1 MPWDSSRN
9 VPWRRLIREAAL
21 FGALMVLIFGLFTDA
36 SVASYLGLLGGLA
49 VYVALMA
56 ALAKF
61 GYTRRTL
68 ADMRAE
74 REAVTAQAAA
84 RSATSAPAQRTK
96 PAPTKR
102 TGGGQQRASAKRR
115 R

>member
-1 MPWDSSRN
+1 MPWDSSRV

-21 FGALMVLIFGLFTDA
+21 FGAIMVLLFGLIAKPDA
-36 SVASYLGLLGGLA
+36 GAYVGLVLGL
-49 VYVALMA
+49 VFYVGLMA

-61 GYTRRTL
+61 GYARKTMAEL
-68 ADMRAE
+68 RAE
-74 REAVTAQAAA
+74 REALAASKA
-84 RSATSAPAQRTK
+84 PPSASAAPRGK

-102 TGGGQQRASAKRR
+102 TGGGSRSSPKRR

>member
-1 MPWDSSRN
+1 MPWDSSRV

-21 FGALMVLIFGLFTDA
+21 FGAAMVLLFGL
-36 SVASYLGLLGGLA
+36 VAKPDPGAYVGLALGL
-49 VYVALMA
+49 VMYVGLMA
-56 ALAKF
+56 ALAKY
-61 GYTRRTL
+61 GYSRKTL

-74 REAVTAQAAA
+74 REALAASTAA
-84 RSATSAPAQRTK
+84 RSPADTPRGK

-102 TGGGQQRASAKRR
+102 TGGGQRSAAKRR